1 MEKRDGELGMCVYIY
16 IYICICI
23 YFVYIMSFVE
33 GHTTGAA

>member
-16 IYICICI
+16 VYVYR

>member
-16 IYICICI
+16 IYVYVYR